1 MKKLY
6 FLILF
11 LCFYGLNAQ
20 VIYFA
25 DAEFKK
31 ILLKASPDNTI
42 AQDSN
47 GNAITIDSNGNK
59 EIEVSEALNV
69 YKLNTYM
76 RLIDGFISSLSG
88 IEYFENIKD
97 LNCSGFYNSNL
108 DLTALKNLEKL
119 DCSETYQM
127 KTLNISG
134 LTKLKYLDVTHDIN
148 LTGLDFSG
156 VPNLEY
162 LNCSRL
168 ALITIDLSP
177 LQNLTELQCTL
188 NGFKTLDLSG
198 LTNLKKVNLYSGQL
212 TNVILNGLSKLEF
225 LDCGSNSLTSLNLNG
240 LTSLEKLSFQSNR
253 LTSINLSGLTK
264 LKTLYADYNSLTSIN
279 VLNLRDLESL
289 TCGNNPLTSLDVSNL
304 TKLNTLSCIG
314 NFSTSKL
321 ALLNVSGCTS
331 LAEINCSSNKF
342 VELNL
347 GYLPSLKKLNCS
359 SNTLL
364 TSLSTTGLE
373 NLESLNC
380 SSSPLITLDLIKS
393 LHLNTLTA
401 SFTKI
406 ELLDLSPLKELLDV
420 SLTSNNELHYLLLK
434 NGKTYNSYFLGAP
447 NLKYLCVDEE
457 NIKYY
462 QQVLTQNQI
471 KNCEINAY
479 CSFVSGKEN
488 FIIKGANMY
497 NVDNKG
503 CTADN
508 LLFSNIKY
516 TVTNGSKINNFYS
529 TKEGSYA
536 IAAQEGTITVK
547 PSIENPNY
555 FIISPSSVNVTFP
568 AQSSPFTQDFCISAN
583 GTHQDLEISLIPLE
597 AARPGFDVKYK
608 IVYKNKGN
616 IIQSGSLDLIFDDSV
631 LDLIEA
637 IPLVSTQATNKLSW
651 NFTNLKPFES
661 KEILFTMNINSPMEI
676 PAVNNGDILKFISK
690 INSSGT
696 DEMPLDNSFS
706 LNQTVV
712 GSYDP
717 NDKTCLE
724 GTVITPGLIGEYV
737 HYMIRFEN
745 TGTYPAQNIVL
756 KDMIDLNKFDIT
768 TLIPTSSSHSFVI
781 KISETNKVEFIFE
794 GINLPFD
801 DANND
806 GYIAFKI
813 KTKPTLRVGDTFTN
827 EANIYF
833 DYNFPILTNK
843 AASTFTALGTKD
855 FEFSNYV
862 TLYPNPTNNVL
873 NINSKESIE
882 IQSISI
888 YDILGQLVIAVP
900 NAKAVSSI
908 DVSKLNSGNYFIK
921 VKSDKGSS
929 STKFIKN

>member
-20 VIYFA
+20 VITFS
-25 DAEFKK
+25 DATFKA
-31 ILLKASPDNTI
+31 ILLQADTNNYI
-42 AQDSN
+42 AQDSS
-47 GNAITIDSNGNK
+47 GKSIKIDLNDNK

-69 YKLNTYM
+69 YNLYTFI
-76 RLIDGFISSLSG
+76 RLKEGMIVNLSG
-88 IEYFENIKD
+88 IEYFANLKE

-134 LTKLKYLDVTHDIN
+134 LTKLKYLDISQCTN
-148 LTGLDFSG
+148 LSGLNFSG

-162 LNCSRL
+162 LNCSKL
-168 ALITIDLSP
+168 ALSTIDLSP
-177 LQNLTELQCTL
+177 LKSLTELECTS
-188 NGFKTLDLSG
+188 NVFTVLDLSG
-198 LTNLKKVNLYSGQL
+198 LTNLKKVNLNGGQL
-212 TNVILNGLSKLEF
+212 TNVILSGLSKLES
-225 LDCGSNSLTSLNLNG
+225 LDCGSNFLTSLNLTG
-240 LTSLEKLSFQSNR
+240 LTSLEKLSLQFNR
-253 LTSINLSGLTK
+253 LTSINLTGLPKLKTLYVGYNFLDNINVLNCNDLEYLSCNNNPLTALNVSNLTK
-264 LKTLYADYNSLTSIN
+264 LKTLNFSAVS
-279 VLNLRDLESL
+279 
-289 TCGNNPLTSLDVSNL
+289 SNL
-304 TKLNTLSCIG
+304 TD
-314 NFSTSKL
+314 
-321 ALLNVSGCTS
+321 LNVSGCTS
-331 LAEINCSSNKF
+331 LTDLTCRDSKL
-342 VELNL
+342 VKLDL
-347 GYLPSLKKLNCS
+347 GYFPSLKKLDFAS
-359 SNTLL
+359 GASL
-364 TSLSTTGLE
+364 TSLNISGLE
-373 NLESLNC
+373 NLETLNC
-380 SSSPLITLDLIKS
+380 VDTSLETLDLAKN
-393 LHLNTLTA
+393 LHLRSLLISSNKLE
-401 SFTKI
+401 F
-406 ELLDLSPLKELLDV
+406 LDLSPLKELLSV
-420 SLTSNNELHYLLLK
+420 SLTGNNALHYLLLK
-434 NGKTYNSYFLGAP
+434 NGKTYESYFLRTP

-462 QQVLTQNQI
+462 QKILAQNEV
-471 KNCEINAY
+471 KNCEVNTY
-479 CSFVSGKEN
+479 CSFVSSKEKYMITGVN
-488 FIIKGANMY
+488 KYNM
-497 NVDNKG
+497 DNKG
-503 CTADN
+503 CTTDST
-508 LLFSNIKY
+508 LFSNIKY
-516 TVTNGSKINNFYS
+516 TVTNGSNISNFYS
-529 TKEGSYA
+529 TKEGSYT

-661 KEILFTMNINSPMEI
+661 KEILFTMNVNSPMEI
-676 PAVNNGDILKFISK
+676 PAINNGDILKFTSK

-724 GTVITPGLIGEYV
+724 GSVITPGLIGEYV

-745 TGTYPAQNIVL
+745 TGTYPAQNIVV

-921 VKSDKGSS
+921 IKSDKGSS